1 MEKQIKEL
9 LEKKQKELQELV
21 EKMNGLSQLLD
32 KYEQQRVYIMGERD
46 ILEALINT
54 GENNGNEIE
63 PKS

>member
-9 LEKKQKELQELV
+9 LEQKQKELQELV

-32 KYEQQRVYIMGERD
+32 KYEGRRIYLLGERD
-46 ILEALINT
+46 TLEGLLK
-54 GENNGNEIE
+54 GENNGNEVE